1 MAKPD
6 KVENKIENKD
16 QKVEKSS
23 KKVNKSSY
31 SKKKK
36 TKKNILNGI
45 AYVQSTFNN
54 TIISIADTNGNVVSW
69 ASAGQK
75 GFKGSRKSTPYAAQV
90 AADSAAAKALEYG
103 MKTLS
108 VEVKGP
114 GSGRETAL
122 RALQARGFKILSI
135 KDTTPMPHNG
145 TRPPIKPSKLDVKI
159 SEDLTKATIVAE
171 PLEKGYG
178 LTLGNSL
185 RRILLSSI
193 RGAAVNSI
201 QIDGVLH
208 EFTSIKGVREDV
220 TDIVLN
226 VKSLALKSLSE
237 GTKKLVLDA
246 KGPGEIKASDIT
258 PTADVEI
265 LNPDLVICN
274 LDEKT
279 NFHMEMNI
287 NTGKGYVPAEL
298 NKPEEPPLGL
308 IAIDSLYSPVKKVS
322 YSVSTAREGKALDY
336 DKLTMIVETNGS
348 ISAED
353 AVAYSARI
361 FQDQLKMF
369 VNFDEPVE
377 APIKE
382 VSSEPEFNKN
392 LLRKVDELEL
402 SVRSMNCLK
411 NDNIIYIGDLVQ
423 KSEGEMLRTPNFGRK
438 SLNEIKEVLTA
449 MSLYLGMEIP
459 NWPPDNIAEMS
470 KKLEEAI

>member
-1 MAKPD
+1 MET
-6 KVENKIENKD
+6 ENVNVKNW
-16 QKVEKSS
+16 KS
-23 KKVNKSSY
+23 
-31 SKKKK
+31 
-36 TKKNILNGI
+36 L
-45 AYVQSTFNN
+45 
-54 TIISIADTNGNVVSW
+54 
-69 ASAGQK
+69 
-75 GFKGSRKSTPYAAQV
+75 
-90 AADSAAAKALEYG
+90 
-103 MKTLS
+103 
-108 VEVKGP
+108 
-114 GSGRETAL
+114 
-122 RALQARGFKILSI
+122 
-135 KDTTPMPHNG
+135 
-145 TRPPIKPSKLDVKI
+145 IKPSKLDVKL
-159 SEDLTKATIVAE
+159 SDDLTHATIVAE

-193 RGAAVNSI
+193 RGTAVTSI

-226 VKSLALKSLSE
+226 VKSLAWKSDSE

-258 PTADVEI
+258 KINDVEI

-274 LDEKT
+274 LDENT
-279 NFHMEMNI
+279 NFHMEMNV
-287 NTGKGYVPAEL
+287 NSGKGYVSAEL

-336 DKLTMIVETNGS
+336 DKLTMEVETNGS

-377 APIKE
+377 APIQE

-438 SLNEIKEVLTA
+438 SLNEITEVLTG